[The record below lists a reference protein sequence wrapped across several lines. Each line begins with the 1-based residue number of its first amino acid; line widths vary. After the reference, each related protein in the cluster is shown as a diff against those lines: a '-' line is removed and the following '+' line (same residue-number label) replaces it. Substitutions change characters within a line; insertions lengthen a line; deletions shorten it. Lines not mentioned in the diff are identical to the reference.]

1 VARQIK
7 GVVFDLDGTLLDD
20 IGLARDLPF
29 LVAESY
35 GISVHIND
43 KELIITKVFETLSG
57 SSSKIALARALL
69 WIAKK
74 VGLPWYRR
82 GDFIKRADKI
92 YKEKILESDLFPH
105 AMETV
110 EIIQR
115 QYGKV
120 GILSTTPLKEIQF
133 RLQKRPDFL
142 AFFGTDIIG
151 GDGVKNVKPHPEGL
165 ILLAKLWNVLPQEL
179 VFIGDMAIDMVAA
192 QRAGCISIGFL
203 GGHATESTLKIA
215 GAQYII
221 NELTELPPL
230 LELIGSSKC

>member
-1 VARQIK
+1 MARQIK

-35 GISVHIND
+35 GISVDPN
-43 KELIITKVFETLSG
+43 EREQIITKVFETLSG

-74 VGLPWYRR
+74 IGLPWYRR

-92 YKEKILESDLFPH
+92 YKEKILESNLFPY

-110 EIIQR
+110 KIVLNL
-115 QYGKV
+115 YGKV
-120 GILSTTPLKEIQF
+120 GILSTTPLQEIQF
-133 RLQKRPDFL
+133 RLQKRPEFL
-142 AFFGTDIIG
+142 SLFGTDIIG
-151 GDGVKNVKPHPEGL
+151 GDGVKKIKPHPEGL
-165 ILLAKLWNVLPQEL
+165 ILLAKRWNVLPQEL
-179 VFIGDMAIDMVAA
+179 VFIGDMALDMTAA

-203 GGHATESTLKIA
+203 GGHATRSTLEKA

-221 NELTELPPL
+221 KELLELPPL
-230 LELIGSSKC
+230 LNSIESAI